1 MLNNRELGKLGEDI
15 AAHHISQNG
24 YIILERNYRTKIGEI
39 DIIAKH
45 DNYLVFIEVK
55 TRKSINFGYPREA
68 VDKAKQF
75 KIINIANFYL
85 EKGKQYYCHIRFD
98 VIEIMLHKNNEMKS
112 IVVLKNAFNC
122 K

>member
-24 YIILERNYRTKIGEI
+24 YTILERNFRTKNGEI
-39 DIIAKH
+39 DIIAMQ

-55 TRKSINFGYPREA
+55 TRKSISFGYPRES
-68 VDKAKQF
+68 VDKAKQL
-75 KIINIANFYL
+75 KILNIANSYL
-85 EKGKQYYCHIRFD
+85 AKKRQYYCHVRFD
-98 VIEIMLHKNNEMKS
+98 VIEIMLHSNNEMKS
-112 IVVLKNAFNC
+112 VVLLKNAFSC

>member
-15 AAHHISQNG
+15 AANHISKNG
-24 YIILERNYRTKIGEI
+24 YIILERNFRTKIGEI
-39 DIIAKH
+39 DIIARQ

-68 VDKAKQF
+68 VDKAKQL
-75 KIINIANFYL
+75 KIINIGNLYL
-85 EKGKQYYCHIRFD
+85 AQKKQFNNHIRFD
-98 VIEIMLHKNNEMKS
+98 VIEIMLYSNNEIKS
-112 IVVLKNAFNC
+112 IIVLKNAFSC